1 MTKKPTIVDIA
12 EALGVSTA
20 TVHRALHNGPDV
32 TAATR
37 NRVLLMAKK
46 LGYKP
51 NLAARSLASKRRLR
65 ISVNTPRGITSFWN
79 EVWTGIE
86 EEKRSLDID
95 NVVLEFRTYS
105 QMGTDEL
112 AAFEA
117 TLDSGVDGI
126 IAFPGNPEG
135 LKPLMKQA
143 ARAKIPVVFVATDA
157 PGTERLAIVSVDTLA
172 SGSLAADLMGKII
185 RGRGA
190 VGVTL
195 TSTAIIEHMQ
205 KYDAFRET
213 MHRLHSELRVQAPIE
228 DHGTE
233 QIAYEKSRKFLVDHK
248 DVAGMYV
255 TTEASIPVINAAR
268 DLGRLDKVTI
278 VATDLFPALVE
289 EMRGGAVV
297 ATIYQRPR
305 TQGRMAFRV
314 LYDYLVNGE
323 NPPLPT
329 SFAPHL
335 VMPGNLD
342 FFLQRVSMEFSPG
355 ESRRLDLGD

>member
-1 MTKKPTIVDIA
+1 MTRKPTIVDIA
-12 EALGVSTA
+12 KALGVSTA
-20 TVHRALHNGPDV
+20 TVHRALHKGSDV

-51 NLAARSLASKRRLR
+51 NLAARSLASKRRMR

-95 NVVLEFRTYS
+95 NVVLEFRTYA

-126 IAFPGNPEG
+126 IAFPGDPEG
-135 LKPLMKQA
+135 LKPLMRQA
-143 ARAKIPVVFVATDA
+143 ARARVPVVFVATDA
-157 PGTERLAIVSVDTLA
+157 PGTERLATVSVDTLA
-172 SGSLAADLMGKII
+172 SGSLAADLMGRIA
-185 RGRGA
+185 RDRGA

-195 TSTAIIEHMQ
+195 TSTNIIEHKQ
-205 KYDAFRET
+205 KYEAFRDT
-213 MHRLHSELRVQAPIE
+213 MLRLHPGLRVQAPIE

-233 QIAYEKSRKFLVDHK
+233 QIAYEKCRKFLTDHK

-255 TTEASIPVINAAR
+255 TTEASIPAIKAVR

-278 VATDLFPALVE
+278 VATDLFPALVD
-289 EMRGGAVV
+289 EMRSGAVV

-305 TQGRMAFRV
+305 TQGRLAFRV
-314 LYDYLVNGE
+314 LYDYLVNGAT
-323 NPPLPT
+323 PPHPT

-335 VMPGNLD
+335 VMLGNLD
-342 FFLQRVSMEFSPG
+342 FFLQRVSVELSPG
-355 ESRRLDLGD
+355 EGNLLDIGD